1 MSKFIYSLTSYVSE
15 SRFEGTKMSIKDF
28 IIYYREI
35 RKEPYTVSVE
45 YYGEGDS
52 HVCKTLKEAKKCY
65 RKYCRYGNTIV
76 TLSGPGVHISNGKE
90 YLRG

>member
-35 RKEPYTVSVE
+35 RKEPYTVSIE
-45 YYGEGDS
+45 YYGEEEFFEW
-52 HVCKTLKEAKKCY
+52 KTLKEAKRCY
-65 RKYCRYGNTIV
+65 RKYCQYANTIV
-76 TLSGPGVHISNGKE
+76 TLDGPGVHLSNGKE